1 MPATGIAVI
10 DGIEIVKTVIVPLD
24 GSELSQ
30 HAIHLAATLAA
41 ARRGSITLIHVVDE
55 PAFSDLPPAMT
66 AEDRANATQYLA
78 SVGAAIDG
86 RVPVETR
93 ILSGD
98 PTEEL
103 LRYADRTPEAMI
115 AMSTHG
121 RGGVGRVMFGS
132 VADKVVRGS
141 KVPVALVRDEH
152 DTSQKQL
159 RTILVPLDG
168 SPLSETA
175 LPYAVELAEGTGA
188 TLALVRV
195 IDPIWQSAF
204 VVEVPESAFLSQDQ
218 VDEIEEQAHADA
230 RADLDTLA
238 TQLRAKGL
246 RVVWEVR
253 TGRPDDEI
261 ARVVETTGADLILMS
276 THGRGGIRRWA
287 FGSITNELLHRGN
300 TPILAIPP
308 GAHAREI
315 TEPKRSTIT
324 S

>member
-1 MPATGIAVI
+1 M
-10 DGIEIVKTVIVPLD
+10 KTVIVPLD

-30 HAIHLAATLAA
+30 HAVSLATTLAR
-41 ARRGSITLIHVVDE
+41 ARRGSITLVHVVDE

-66 AEDRANATQYLA
+66 VEDRANAEQYLA
-78 SVGAAIDG
+78 FVAASIG
-86 RVPVETR
+86 EGVKVETR
-93 ILSGD
+93 ILTGN

-103 LRYADRTPEAMI
+103 LRFADRTPEAMI
-115 AMSTHG
+115 AMSSHG
-121 RGGVGRVMFGS
+121 RGGFGRVMFGS
-132 VADKVVRGS
+132 VADKVIRGS

-152 DTSQKQL
+152 SVRNENL

-175 LPYAVELAEGTGA
+175 LPYATELAAGTGA

-195 IDPIWQSAF
+195 IDPFWQAAF
-204 VVEVPESAFLSQDQ
+204 VAEVPESVYLSQQ
-218 VDEIEEQAHADA
+218 QIEKLEEQSRAEA
-230 RADLDTLA
+230 RAALDAMA
-238 TQLRAKGL
+238 TQLRSDGL

-253 TGRPDDEI
+253 SGRPADEI
-261 ARVVETTGADLILMS
+261 ARVAETTDADLILIS
-276 THGRGGIRRWA
+276 THGRGGFRRWA
-287 FGSITNELLHRGN
+287 FGSVTNELLHRGT

-315 TEPKRSTIT
+315 TEPARSAIA

>member
-1 MPATGIAVI
+1 M
-10 DGIEIVKTVIVPLD
+10 KTVIVPLD
-24 GSELSQ
+24 GSELSR
-30 HAIHLAATLAA
+30 HAVGLATTLAR
-41 ARRGSITLIHVVDE
+41 ARHGSVTLVHVVDE

-66 AEDRANATQYLA
+66 VEDRANAGQYLA
-78 SVGAAIDG
+78 SVAATVDEG
-86 RVPVETR
+86 VPIETH
-93 ILSGD
+93 ILTGN

-103 LRYADRTPEAMI
+103 LRLADRTPESMI

-121 RGGVGRVMFGS
+121 RGGFGRVMFGS

-152 DTSQKQL
+152 EPPHGQL

-168 SPLSETA
+168 SPLSEAA
-175 LPYAVELAEGTGA
+175 LPYATELAASTGA

-195 IDPIWQSAF
+195 VDPFWQSAF
-204 VVEVPESAFLSQDQ
+204 VAEVPESVYLSQQ
-218 VDEIEEQAHADA
+218 QIDELEEQSHAEARTGLDA
-230 RADLDTLA
+230 LA
-238 TQLRAKGL
+238 TRLRSEGL

-253 TGRPDDEI
+253 SGRPADEI
-261 ARVVETTGADLILMS
+261 ARVAETTDADLILIS

-287 FGSITNELLHRGN
+287 FGSVTNELLHRGN

-308 GAHAREI
+308 GAHAREM
-315 TEPKRSTIT
+315 TEPDRSAVA